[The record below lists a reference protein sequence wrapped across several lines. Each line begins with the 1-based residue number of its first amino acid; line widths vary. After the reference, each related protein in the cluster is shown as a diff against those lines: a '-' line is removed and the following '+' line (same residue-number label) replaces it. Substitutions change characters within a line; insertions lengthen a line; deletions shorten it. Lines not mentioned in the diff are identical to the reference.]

1 MMNNIA
7 NVPFTHYLI
16 RYSSLNMSIWT
27 FLGLGLA
34 FMASKAT
41 SYQVTYKPPKN
52 LAMGS
57 IGTVDFKITLNHEE
71 EESWKAGHKVRLA
84 FNLTNTRSWALTL
97 LNRTIDF
104 SLEDMQWNR
113 EKVLMIQ
120 ADVIGVDA
128 LNVTSEIVDS
138 ESKSVEESPL
148 KEESIP
154 LQAILADRTLNTLF
168 TVIMLVMII
177 VNTVNVSSIIT
188 CYGNLMIDRNLLLS
202 LEIL

>member
-1 MMNNIA
+1 
-7 NVPFTHYLI
+7 
-16 RYSSLNMSIWT
+16 
-27 FLGLGLA
+27 
-34 FMASKAT
+34 MAPKAT
-41 SYQVTYKPPKN
+41 SYQVTFKPPKN

-71 EESWKAGHKVRLA
+71 EESWKAGHKIRLA

-97 LNRTIDF
+97 LNTTIDF

-168 TVIMLVMII
+168 TVIMMVMII
-177 VNTVNVSSIIT
+177 VNTVNVSSIII
-188 CYGNLMIDRNLLLS
+188 CYAREETVTFFENFVIWPARA
-202 LEIL
+202 